1 MIFLFQEMEYVLII
15 RECVISLMIVGTI
28 LTRLEVAALAEL
40 CAALRRGS
48 VPGLR
53 MIVMTLTGGDIEAEL
68 LLLILDLSGII
79 LQVDIYMYYRNGFIS
94 QNLLF
99 NTVIVR
105 LQSFV
110 ETVFMW

>member
-1 MIFLFQEMEYVLII
+1 MLF
-15 RECVISLMIVGTI
+15 RS
-28 LTRLEVAALAEL
+28 LEVAAQAEL
-40 CAALRRGS
+40 CAALRRDC

-53 MIVMTLTGGDIEAEL
+53 TIVMTLTGGDIEAEL